1 MSQLKSPKKNSSDQV
16 AQLWD
21 QYHRT
26 GDARLRDRLV
36 LTLAPL
42 VKYIVYKKVKEI
54 PARCDVD
61 DFISCGLEAL
71 IRSIDRYDPSRGAS
85 LEQFAWT
92 RIHGAVLDEL
102 RRLDWAPR
110 SLRRMDREIRAADW
124 RFTALYGRR
133 PTRAELADSV
143 GISTAELGSHSADV
157 ARAEIGSLNQMVLGD
172 DECEI
177 ERIETLAS
185 SDQEADP
192 EVSAMRVAAIRRFR
206 DAFEVLPE
214 RDRRVAMMLYVEHLT
229 LREIGEVIGV
239 TESRV
244 SQIHTEIR
252 HKLRH
257 SLAADAEL
265 LTTAA

>member
-1 MSQLKSPKKNSSDQV
+1 MAQAKSSRKNSSEQV
-16 AQLWD
+16 AQLWED
-21 QYHRT
+21 YHRT

-54 PARCDVD
+54 PTRCEVD

-71 IRSIDRYDPSRGAS
+71 IRSIDRYEPSRGAT

-92 RIHGAVLDEL
+92 RVHGAVLDEL

-133 PTRAELADSV
+133 PTKAELADSV
-143 GISTAELGSHSADV
+143 GISPGDLAAHAADIGRADV
-157 ARAEIGSLNQMVLGD
+157 GSLNQMVLGD

-185 SDQEADP
+185 SDP
-192 EVSAMRVAAIRRFR
+192 ESNPELSAMREAAIARFR
-206 DAFEVLPE
+206 RAFDVLPE
-214 RDRRVAMMLYVEHLT
+214 RDRRVALMLYVEHLT
-229 LREIGEVIGV
+229 LHEIGDVIGV

-244 SQIHTEIR
+244 SQIHSEIR
-252 HKLRH
+252 HKLRD

-265 LTTAA
+265 LTAAA